1 MKKTLIWA
9 ITLCQSVFVF
19 AQAPCPPS
27 ASKNIH
33 IVQKGETLYGISKQH
48 KLSLSQLIQWNNID
62 ENALLLPCTALKL
75 AQTTAK
81 SVSQKKNDVPQ
92 MYGNTMVVS
101 VKKIPKPTPPETDT
115 YNNVSNDNAETSD
128 GTPNIPDDGGYI
140 RNPTVANANA
150 SVKPSNLASP
160 NYTYFGQSSFVP
172 FYHITIDGE
181 TPQSVGS
188 LHGLSESD
196 VMMMNNLTSNTRL
209 VAGQKLV
216 LEHRDQ
222 RKTQD
227 YILENINNATL
238 FAGQG
243 SYGAPEGY
251 NQRPPQYD
259 GPNYANANE
268 FGSSPSKKVEQP
280 TEQPT
285 EEPKP
290 KPAQPQ
296 PSKQANKA
304 PLSSNTS
311 MSSEEMDMVREIN
324 LMRQNPAG
332 YVQYIKDYIAHL
344 KKTGDMGS
352 SIQTSHEL
360 IDELEKTPTLS
371 TLQPLQCVYIA
382 AKKHGEDQKRR
393 GDTDHTGSDGSM
405 PWDRVL
411 RECPDLK
418 DGNENLVGG
427 PSDIRRAV
435 IILLVDD
442 GIDSRGHRKT
452 LLNPEWQYVACYK
465 MGLVG
470 SMPNCWVQNFGF

>member
-1 MKKTLIWA
+1 MKKTLLWA
-9 ITLCQSVFVF
+9 TMLCQAAILT

-27 ASKNIH
+27 ASPNIH
-33 IVQKGETLYGISKQH
+33 IVQKGETLYGIAKQH
-48 KLSLSQLIQWNNID
+48 KLSLNQLTQWNNLD
-62 ENALLLPCTALKL
+62 ENALLLPCKALKL
-75 AQTTAK
+75 SQTATK
-81 SVSQKKNDVPQ
+81 GVSQKKDAVPQ
-92 MYGNTMVVS
+92 TYGNTMVIS
-101 VKKIPKPTPPETDT
+101 AKKIVKPAPSENDT
-115 YNNVSNDNAETSD
+115 YNDVSNANDNTAND
-128 GTPNIPDDGGYI
+128 VIPNDGGYE
-140 RNPTVANANA
+140 RDPSVANAGVSRKYDN
-150 SVKPSNLASP
+150 VASP
-160 NYTYFGQSSFVP
+160 NYTYFSQSPFVP

-188 LHGLSESD
+188 LHGLSEND

-209 VAGQKLV
+209 SAGQKLV

-227 YILENINNATL
+227 YILDRVDNASL

-243 SYGAPEGY
+243 NYGVPQGY
-251 NQRPPQYD
+251 SQSPPQYS
-259 GPNYANANE
+259 GSNYANANE
-268 FGSSPSKKVEQP
+268 FGSPTKKVEQP
-280 TEQPT
+280 SEQPA
-285 EEPKP
+285 K
-290 KPAQPQ
+290 QPQ
-296 PSKQANKA
+296 PSKPANKA

-311 MSSEEMDMVREIN
+311 MSSEEMDMVHEIN

-332 YVQYIKDYIAHL
+332 YVTYIKEYIAHL
-344 KKTGDMGS
+344 KQTGDMGS

-360 IDELEKTPTLS
+360 IDELEKTPKLS

-427 PSDIRRAV
+427 PSNIRRAV
-435 IILLVDD
+435 ILLLVDD

-470 SMPNCWVQNFGF
+470 SMPNCWVQKFAF

>member
-9 ITLCQSVFVF
+9 ILLCQIVFIQ
-19 AQAPCPPS
+19 AQAPCPQS
-27 ASKNIH
+27 ASKSIH
-33 IVQKGETLYGISKQH
+33 VVQKGETLYGISRQH
-48 KLSLSQLIQWNNID
+48 KLSITQLTQWNNLD

-75 AQTTAK
+75 VQTSTK
-81 SVSQKKNDVPQ
+81 NVSQKKDAVPQ
-92 MYGNTMVVS
+92 MYGNTMVIS
-101 VKKIPKPTPPETDT
+101 AKKLPKPMPPETDT
-115 YNNVSNDNAETSD
+115 YNNGVANDNGTNDNTETMADIDAQPTTYS
-128 GTPNIPDDGGYI
+128 Y
-140 RNPTVANANA
+140 NPSPSVANASA
-150 SVKPSNLASP
+150 SARYSNMASP
-160 NYTYFGQSSFVP
+160 NYSYFSQSPFVP

-181 TPQSVGS
+181 TPQSVGG
-188 LHGLSESD
+188 LHGLSEND
-196 VMMMNNLTSNTRL
+196 VMMMNNLTSNARMT
-209 VAGQKLV
+209 AGQKLV

-227 YILENINNATL
+227 YILERVDNTAVLT
-238 FAGQG
+238 ASTPQ
-243 SYGAPEGY
+243 SY
-251 NQRPPQYD
+251 NQPITYNTNNITNS
-259 GPNYANANE
+259 GE
-268 FGSSPSKKVEQP
+268 FGSRPTPSVEQLS
-280 TEQPT
+280 EQPA

-290 KPAQPQ
+290 TQPKPSKPA
-296 PSKQANKA
+296 NKV
-304 PLSSNTS
+304 PLSSNTA

-332 YVQYIKDYIAHL
+332 YVQYIKEYIAHL
-344 KKTGDMGS
+344 KQSGDMGS
-352 SIQTSHEL
+352 SIQTAHEL
-360 IDELEKTPTLS
+360 IDELEKTPKLS
-371 TLQPLQCVYIA
+371 TLQPLQCVYTA

-405 PWDRVL
+405 PWDRIL

-435 IILLVDD
+435 ILLLVDD